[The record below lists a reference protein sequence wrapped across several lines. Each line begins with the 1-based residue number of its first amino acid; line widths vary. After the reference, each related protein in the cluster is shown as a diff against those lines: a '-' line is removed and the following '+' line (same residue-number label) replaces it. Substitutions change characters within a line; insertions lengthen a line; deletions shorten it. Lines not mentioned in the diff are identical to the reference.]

1 MSLIEQ
7 PTTRADIEA
16 AAARI
21 AGHVRRTPVL
31 EPGEGA
37 FGLDVPLA
45 LKLEL
50 TQHTGSFKPRG
61 AFNFVLSHRD
71 ALPPAGI
78 AAASGGNHG
87 QAVAYV
93 ARQLGLA
100 ATVFVPEVSAPI
112 KRARISSWGAEVR
125 VEGAQYD
132 DAQAACWAW
141 AAESGALVVHPFDA
155 AEVIAGQG
163 TLGLELASQ
172 VQGLDTVLVATG
184 GGGLTAG
191 VAAWLAGSTTRVVSV
206 EPEQSQCLAAALR
219 ADERVTVTVA
229 GRAADSLGAR
239 QVGGLALAIARD
251 HVAAAV
257 TVPEEAIVAAQR
269 ELWNGCR
276 LATEPGGATA
286 LAALLCG
293 AYMPAAGERIAVVVC
308 GGNVDPAV
316 LAELVA

>member
-31 EPGEGA
+31 EPGEGS